1 MSSKYIKKYS
11 IPQGFQ
17 SLLSE
22 FTKEILR
29 NQPKDIVDFAVE
41 YFKCLQQG
49 LILDYPDR
57 GQNIP
62 CDFKPAVPKIPPQL
76 KHQNIY
82 EETKE
87 PIKKEKK
94 KEEIKVE
101 EKKEEKKEET
111 KEEIKV
117 GEKKEEIKVEEKKEE
132 EIKVEEKKEEEKEEK
147 KEEIQVEEKK
157 EEEKEEKEEKKEE
170 IKIEEKKEEE
180 KEEKNI
186 QEEKEKMTQTV
197 SSYKSKNNLYINC
210 IDFGEKSE
218 VLSKLKEN
226 PEYQSE
232 IEEYTKT
239 LFEPNQ
245 SINDLVSLIQKTII
259 SYYEKKG
266 TEKESEYDQLK
277 QEVDIKINE
286 IKDKIPLLG
295 LNFDTMD
302 MKDAV
307 NEFKQYDYYERVL
320 KVYTYKLGHLNEENN
335 ELLDEICFFIFA
347 NNLKAL
353 TTDEKNIVKLLED
366 RPYIERYFLNNFRLL
381 LPEVYSFI
389 LGIKH
394 YDEPEM
400 INLFS
405 SFSFRKRE
413 LCHKYFIFYNIKKM
427 GRSEKKKAESL
438 EKYLFISSPVQLIEK
453 MEQANEENKMEV
465 FDSVTDKLQQNFS
478 LIWQFI
484 SRVINIPIELI
495 NSSVDIFMGFNTI
508 SRNLILDYL
517 KLNEDYKD
525 IYNILSEVKIDAA
538 ESNFSSQMD
547 TIYFEMKYIP
557 ELNFKNSCIYRNKL
571 FTIPDS
577 IKDFISK
584 FEKDEWKSQEEN
596 LLKEYETKNSLNIKG
611 IYTYLLIKNMSDNNL
626 NDFLK
631 KLKLIKEKVE
641 SELQVKISE
650 GLKESFTLDSDEFL
664 FFKKEYEKWKNNLEE
679 HILDYF
685 KKENDEQKKEYFMS
699 LKDDPDKIL
708 LFNVIKID
716 NNLTENEDFANI
728 LEDYKQNVPGK
739 NN

>member
-11 IPQGFQ
+11 IPPGFQ

-22 FTKEILR
+22 FTKQILR

-41 YFKCLQQG
+41 YFRCLQQG

-62 CDFKPAVPKIPPQL
+62 CDFKPSIPKIPPQL
-76 KHQNIY
+76 KNKNIY
-82 EETKE
+82 EESKE
-87 PIKKEKK
+87 EIKKEEPKK
-94 KEEIKVE
+94 EIKVE
-101 EKKEEKKEET
+101 EKKEE
-111 KEEIKV
+111 I
-117 GEKKEEIKVEEKKEE
+117 
-132 EIKVEEKKEEEKEEK
+132 KEEK
-147 KEEIQVEEKK
+147 KEEI
-157 EEEKEEKEEKKEE
+157 KEEKNEE
-170 IKIEEKKEEE
+170 IKIEEKKEEIKEE
-180 KEEKNI
+180 KEEEIKEEEK
-186 QEEKEKMTQTV
+186 QEEKKEEKELIKEKLQKAEEANEINIQVEKLTQTA
-197 SSYKSKNNLYINC
+197 SSYKSKNNLYLNC

-218 VLSKLKEN
+218 ILSKLKEN
-226 PEYQSE
+226 PDYASE
-232 IEEYTKT
+232 IDEYNKT
-239 LFEPNQ
+239 LYEPNQ
-245 SINDLVSLIQKTII
+245 SINDLVALIQKTIT
-259 SYYEKKG
+259 SYYETKG

-277 QEVDIKINE
+277 QEVDTKINE
-286 IKDKIPLLG
+286 LKNKSPLIE
-295 LNFDTMD
+295 LNFDSMD
-302 MKDAV
+302 MKEAV
-307 NEFKQYDYYERVL
+307 NEFKKYEYYQRVL
-320 KVYTYKLGHLNEENN
+320 KVYIYKLNHLNEENN

-353 TTDEKNIVKLLED
+353 TTDENTAKLLEEK
-366 RPYIERYFLNNFRLL
+366 PYIERYFLHNFKLL
-381 LPEVYSFI
+381 LPEVYAFI

-394 YDEPEM
+394 YDEPET

-413 LCHKYFIFYNIKKM
+413 LCHKYYIFYNIKKM
-427 GRSEKKKAESL
+427 GRFEKKKAESL
-438 EKYLFISSPVQLIEK
+438 EKYLFISSPTQLLEK
-453 MEQANEENKMEV
+453 MESANEENKLEV
-465 FDSVTDKLQQNFS
+465 FDSVTEKLQQNFS

-495 NSSVDIFMGFNTI
+495 NSSFDIFMGFNTI
-508 SRNLILDYL
+508 SRNLILNYL

-525 IYNILSEVKIDAA
+525 IYNILSEVKIDNT

-547 TIYFEMKYIP
+547 TIYFQMKYIP
-557 ELNFKNSCIYRNKL
+557 ELNFKNVCIYRNKL
-571 FTIPDS
+571 FTIPES
-577 IKDFISK
+577 IKDFIAK
-584 FEKDEWKSQEEN
+584 FENDDWKSQEEN

>member
-11 IPQGFQ
+11 IPPGFQ

-41 YFKCLQQG
+41 YFRCLQQG

-62 CDFKPAVPKIPPQL
+62 CDFKPSIPKIPPQL
-76 KHQNIY
+76 KNKNIY
-82 EETKE
+82 EES
-87 PIKKEKK
+87 
-94 KEEIKVE
+94 KEEIKKE
-101 EKKEEKKEET
+101 EPKKE
-111 KEEIKV
+111 I
-117 GEKKEEIKVEEKKEE
+117 
-132 EIKVEEKKEEEKEEK
+132 KEEK
-147 KEEIQVEEKK
+147 KEEIKEEKK
-157 EEEKEEKEEKKEE
+157 EEIKEEKNEE
-170 IKIEEKKEEE
+170 IKIEEKKEEI
-180 KEEKNI
+180 KEEKKEEI
-186 QEEKEKMTQTV
+186 KEEIKEEEKQEEKKEEKELIKEKLQKAEEANEINIQVEKLTQTA
-197 SSYKSKNNLYINC
+197 SSYKSKNNLYLNC

-218 VLSKLKEN
+218 ILSKLKEN
-226 PEYQSE
+226 PDYASE
-232 IEEYTKT
+232 IDEYNKT
-239 LFEPNQ
+239 LYEPNQ
-245 SINDLVSLIQKTII
+245 SINDLVALIQKTIT
-259 SYYEKKG
+259 SYYETKG

-277 QEVDIKINE
+277 QEVDTKINE
-286 IKDKIPLLG
+286 LKNKSPLIE
-295 LNFDTMD
+295 LNFDSMD
-302 MKDAV
+302 MKEAV
-307 NEFKQYDYYERVL
+307 NEFKKYEYYQRVL
-320 KVYTYKLGHLNEENN
+320 KVYIYKLNHLNEENN

-353 TTDEKNIVKLLED
+353 TTDENTAKLLEEK
-366 RPYIERYFLNNFRLL
+366 PYIERYFLHNFKLL
-381 LPEVYSFI
+381 LPEVYAFI

-394 YDEPEM
+394 YDEPET

-413 LCHKYFIFYNIKKM
+413 LCHKYYIFYNIKKM
-427 GRSEKKKAESL
+427 GRFEKKKAESL
-438 EKYLFISSPVQLIEK
+438 EKYLFISSPTQLLEK
-453 MEQANEENKMEV
+453 MESANEENKLEV
-465 FDSVTDKLQQNFS
+465 FDSVTEKLQQNFS

-495 NSSVDIFMGFNTI
+495 NSSFDIFMGFNTI
-508 SRNLILDYL
+508 SRNLILNYL

-525 IYNILSEVKIDAA
+525 IYNILSEVKIDNT

-547 TIYFEMKYIP
+547 TIYFQMKYIP
-557 ELNFKNSCIYRNKL
+557 ELNFKNVCIYRNKL
-571 FTIPDS
+571 FTIPES
-577 IKDFISK
+577 IKDFIGK
-584 FEKDEWKSQEEN
+584 FENDEWKSQEEN

-611 IYTYLLIKNMSDNNL
+611 IYTYLLIKNMDNNDL

-641 SELQVKISE
+641 SELQLTILE
-650 GLKESFTLDSDEFL
+650 GLKESFTLDSDEFI
-664 FFKKEYEKWKNNLEE
+664 FFKNEYEKWKNNLDE

-708 LFNVIKID
+708 LYNVIKID

-728 LEDYKQNVPGK
+728 LEDYKQSVPGK

>member
-11 IPQGFQ
+11 IPPGFQ

-41 YFKCLQQG
+41 YFRCLQQG

-62 CDFKPAVPKIPPQL
+62 CDFKPSIPKIPPQL
-76 KHQNIY
+76 KNKNIY
-82 EETKE
+82 EES
-87 PIKKEKK
+87 
-94 KEEIKVE
+94 KEEIKKE
-101 EKKEEKKEET
+101 EPKKE
-111 KEEIKV
+111 I
-117 GEKKEEIKVEEKKEE
+117 
-132 EIKVEEKKEEEKEEK
+132 KEEK
-147 KEEIQVEEKK
+147 KEEIKEEKK
-157 EEEKEEKEEKKEE
+157 EEIKEEKNEE
-170 IKIEEKKEEE
+170 IKIEEKKEEI
-180 KEEKNI
+180 KEEKKEEI
-186 QEEKEKMTQTV
+186 KEEEKQEEKKEEKELIKEKLQKAEEANEINIQVEKLTQTA
-197 SSYKSKNNLYINC
+197 SSYKSKNNLYLNC

-218 VLSKLKEN
+218 ILSKLKEN
-226 PEYQSE
+226 PDYASE
-232 IEEYTKT
+232 IDEYNKT
-239 LFEPNQ
+239 LYEPNQ
-245 SINDLVSLIQKTII
+245 SINDLVALIQKTIT
-259 SYYEKKG
+259 SYYETKG

-277 QEVDIKINE
+277 QEVDTKINE
-286 IKDKIPLLG
+286 LKNKSPLIE
-295 LNFDTMD
+295 LNFDSMD
-302 MKDAV
+302 MKEAV
-307 NEFKQYDYYERVL
+307 NEFKKYEYYQRVL
-320 KVYTYKLGHLNEENN
+320 KVYIYKLNHLNEENN

-353 TTDEKNIVKLLED
+353 TTDENTAKLLEEK
-366 RPYIERYFLNNFRLL
+366 PYIERYFLHNFKLL
-381 LPEVYSFI
+381 LPEVYAFI

-394 YDEPEM
+394 YDEPET

-413 LCHKYFIFYNIKKM
+413 LCHKYYIFYNIKKM
-427 GRSEKKKAESL
+427 GRFEKKKAESL
-438 EKYLFISSPVQLIEK
+438 EKYLFISSPTQLLEK
-453 MEQANEENKMEV
+453 MESANEENKLEV
-465 FDSVTDKLQQNFS
+465 FDSVTEKLQQNFS

-508 SRNLILDYL
+508 SRNLILNYL

-525 IYNILSEVKIDAA
+525 IYNILSEVKIDNT

-547 TIYFEMKYIP
+547 TIYFQMKYTP
-557 ELNFKNSCIYRNKL
+557 ELNFKNVCIYRNKL
-571 FTIPDS
+571 FTIPES
-577 IKDFISK
+577 IKDFIAK
-584 FEKDEWKSQEEN
+584 FENDEWKSQEEN
-596 LLKEYETKNSLNIKG
+596 LLKEYETKNSLNIKS
-611 IYTYLLIKNMSDNNL
+611 IYTYLLIKNMDNNDL

-641 SELQVKISE
+641 SELQLTISE
-650 GLKESFTLDSDEFL
+650 GLKESFTLDSDEFI
-664 FFKKEYEKWKNNLEE
+664 FFKNEYEKWKNNLDE